1 MSRICRECKKGRLKI
16 TGVGGFE
23 DTILVECPNCGE
35 EYEVEPDGLGE
46 GGLEMLEAL
55 QIEMNEA

>member
-1 MSRICRECKKGRLKI
+1 MSRICRECRKGHLKI

-23 DTILVECPNCGE
+23 DTILVECTNCGE

-55 QIEMNEA
+55 EIEMSEE